1 MELWDAYDKEFNI
14 IEGKT
19 LIRGEEIPDGMY
31 HLVCDIYVR
40 HIDGDVLLMQ
50 RDFNKKNGGLW
61 EATAG
66 GSALKGETP
75 LECAIR
81 ELKEE
86 TGIIEA
92 EFREV
97 GRQVWEKY
105 KSIYVL
111 YLATTSVNKD
121 SIILQEGETIDYKWI
136 SESEIENIKDEL
148 VTRRILQFI

>member
-1 MELWDAYDKEFNI
+1 MELWDAYDKDFNL

-19 LIRGEEIPDGMY
+19 LIRGEEIPDGVY

-40 HIDGDVLLMQ
+40 HTDGEVLLMQ

-66 GSALKGETP
+66 GSAIKGETP
-75 LECAIR
+75 IMCAKR
-81 ELKEE
+81 ELEEE

-97 GRQVWEKY
+97 GRQIWEKY
-105 KSIYVL
+105 KSIYPEL
-111 YLATTSVNKD
+111 
-121 SIILQEGETIDYKWI
+121 E
-136 SESEIENIKDEL
+136 ENREKIKRDF
-148 VTRRILQFI
+148 RGSD

>member
-19 LIRGEEIPDGMY
+19 LIRGEMIPDGMY

-40 HIDGDVLLMQ
+40 HTDGEVLLMQ

-66 GSALKGETP
+66 GSALRGETP
-75 LECAIR
+75 IMCAKR

-92 EFREV
+92 EFKEV
-97 GRQVWEKY
+97 GRQIWEKY

-111 YLATTSVNKD
+111 YLATTNIDKT
-121 SIILQEGETIDYKWI
+121 SITLQKGETIDFKWI
-136 SESEIENIKDEL
+136 KEEEIENFKEEL
-148 VTRRILQFI
+148 VTKIILQFI